1 MANGLTRVALWAL
14 VFIVLASTL
23 ATIPGAQAGSP
34 PNTLLGYVKQ
44 AGGSLAP
51 PVPAGVTVDLI
62 DSATHATYSTAT
74 STSSGEFNF
83 TDATTGNSLVPGW
96 YGLWVPPQV
105 DANLYGCAP
114 CAVLPA
120 DQNPQYVWE
129 SQTSLTS
136 TTSPVTITGVQLDP
150 MNATIWGNVTG
161 PNGKP
166 VGGATVE
173 LLAPDFNNFVL
184 ASNTT
189 ATKANSTYNYAKGTF
204 SLPAPWGTWILE
216 TIIPGSPPSYSYLQA
231 VVNADLITVNPA
243 VGSYT
248 VWGYANQPG
257 GAPVP
262 NGGNVTV
269 FDPTNGLVYSSPTPA
284 GGFYSV
290 GTYPAGF
297 TGVGTQSL
305 IVSVSPVGYQTVSYG
320 LSVNPGNPT
329 GGPNPH
335 TVTTSALAPP
345 AVYNT
350 TLSFSPGFG
359 KVQIST
365 NATLQNDSVFPDLAN
380 ASIGQLWAQLAL
392 DWQNNLSFSAGNL
405 PTLLSWVN
413 SSGPFF
419 AAGQSALTVNG
430 TGFGQPTNFT
440 VSDASSCTTFCGLSS
455 NAWLDL
461 NWSQSYNVTSALPT
475 SNGSYSIAL
484 TFRHPTHDEAFNY
497 TVALPSG
504 YVLAAGSA
512 APAQTKLVPAGPGG
526 TWTSFTLVS
535 QPSASP
541 SGTATF
547 SIVKYSGITANVNV
561 SATNFAFSKANI
573 LNSTHGNYTAIVGV
587 GENVT
592 FSGANSTF
600 PAGSNGT
607 LFQWNFGDGGSEN
620 TSKATTYHTYATA
633 GDFVGSLKVTSSGG
647 LTSQVPFRIFTDN
660 AAPSANISVNATV
673 QSTGGAQ
680 YVIVNWSST
689 LHLNAS
695 TTSDQVFSGAN
706 VSGILSVATWTI
718 TSTGFSE
725 TANYSVAQGG
735 KVFTNLTRAFLGA
748 GHYLT
753 ASNFNGSGT
762 PVTFFGWQYNVT
774 LKVFDVAGHSS
785 VAQLYVLVRDTEK
798 PTPVLVLQ
806 NSAGA
811 TVTSAGIV
819 EATNGTAEAT
829 LNGANSS
836 DPHNGTVLSYVWNV
850 SNAGN
855 SSFKNLT
862 FWRNASAALKAP
874 TSWPHVW
881 LPPQT
886 KPYTVNLTVMDR
898 ASNTAFTKASLTI
911 AINATTRPIL
921 SVTNLTAPST
931 MTDGSSY
938 TIWANITNTVG
949 KNSTANGVSAVFY
962 LLPPSGSGSKI
973 IIGGSPGSVEF
984 YNYTSNTTISA
995 TAWSGP
1001 VNLPYNHTVRA
1012 VIQFN
1017 PSQTG
1022 NYNLWVNATATNEFV
1037 SDYANGANTAQV
1049 AVTLNANPL
1058 TQDLIY
1064 VAIVVVV
1071 ILVIGGLVWY
1081 TRFRGRSGSSSKS
1094 SKGTSGSSSKGG
1106 KDTSS
1111 KDASKDSKK
1120 DEDDE

>member
-51 PVPAGVTVDLI
+51 PVPAGVTVDLT
-62 DSATHATYSTAT
+62 DSATHATYSTST

-136 TTSPVTITGVQLDP
+136 TTTPVTITGVQLDP

-173 LLAPDFNNFVL
+173 LLAPDFNNFVI

-204 SLPAPWGTWILE
+204 SLPAPWGTWLLE
-216 TIIPGSPPSYSYLQA
+216 TIIPGSPPSYSYLPA
-231 VVNADLITVNPA
+231 VVNADQITVNPA

-248 VWGYANQPG
+248 VWGYADQPG

-297 TGVGTQSL
+297 TGSGTQNL

-320 LSVNPGNPT
+320 LSISPSNPS

-335 TVTTSALAPP
+335 VVTTSAIAPS
-345 AVYNT
+345 ARYNT
-350 TLSFSPGFG
+350 TLTFSPGFG
-359 KVQIST
+359 KVVVT
-365 NATLQNDSVFPDLAN
+365 TAATLLNDSVFPDLAN
-380 ASIGQLWAQLAL
+380 ASVGQLWAQLAL
-392 DWQNNLSFSAGNL
+392 DWQNNLSFSAANL
-405 PTLLSWVN
+405 PTFVNWVN

-440 VSDASSCTTFCGLSS
+440 LSDSTSCTTYCGLASP
-455 NAWLDL
+455 AWLDL
-461 NWSQSYNVTSALPT
+461 NWSQAYNVTSTLPT
-475 SNGSYSIAL
+475 SNGSYTLSM
-484 TFRHPTHDEAFNY
+484 TFRHPTNDQAFNY
-497 TVALPSG
+497 TFALPSG

-512 APAQTKLVPAGPGG
+512 APTQSKLVPAGPGG

-535 QPSASP
+535 EPSSSP

-547 SIVKYSGITANVNV
+547 SIVKYASITANVNV
-561 SATNFAFSKANI
+561 TATNFAFSKANI

-607 LFQWNFGDGGSEN
+607 LYQWNFGDGSFTN
-620 TSKATTYHTYATA
+620 TSQPSTYHIYQTA
-633 GDFVGSLKVTSSGG
+633 GDFVGTLKITSSGG
-647 LTSQVPFRIFTDN
+647 LVNSTPFRIFTDDQT
-660 AAPSANISVNATV
+660 PIANISVNATV
-673 QSTGGAQ
+673 QTASNGAR
-680 YVIVNWSST
+680 YVEVNWSTT
-689 LHLNAS
+689 LHFNAS
-695 TTSDQVFSGAN
+695 TSTDTVFPGAN
-706 VSGILSVATWTI
+706 VSGVISVATWAI
-718 TSTGFSE
+718 TSYGYSDV
-725 TANYSVAQGG
+725 ANYSVSHGAN
-735 KVFTNLTRAFLGA
+735 VDANVTRALLGA

-753 ASNFNGSGT
+753 ESNFNSSSAD
-762 PVTFFGWQYNVT
+762 VSFLGWQYNVS
-774 LKVFDVAGHSS
+774 LRVIDAAGHIATSE
-785 VAQLYVLVRDTEK
+785 LYVLVRDTEK
-798 PTPVLVLQ
+798 PTPVLVLE

-819 EATNGTAEAT
+819 EGTNGTAEAT
-829 LNGANSS
+829 LSGANSS
-836 DPHNGTVLSYVWNV
+836 DPHNGTVVSYVWKI

-855 SSFKNLT
+855 SSFTNQT
-862 FWRNASAALKAP
+862 YYRNASASLRAP
-874 TSWPHVW
+874 TNWPHVW
-881 LPPQT
+881 LAPQT
-886 KPYTVNLTVMDR
+886 KPYTVNLTVTDR
-898 ASNTAFTKASLTI
+898 AGNSQYTRASLTI

-931 MTDGSSY
+931 MTDGDSY

-949 KNSTANGVSAVFY
+949 ENSTALNVQATFY
-962 LLPPSGSGSKI
+962 LLPPSGSGNKV
-973 IIGGSPGSVEF
+973 IIGGSPASVEF

-995 TAWSGP
+995 TPWPAP

-1012 VIQFN
+1012 VIQYN
-1017 PSQTG
+1017 PSISG
-1022 NYNLWVNATATNEFV
+1022 NYNVWINATASNEFV
-1037 SDYANGANTAQV
+1037 SDYANGANTAEV

-1058 TQDLIY
+1058 TTDLIY
-1064 VAIVVVV
+1064 AAIAVVV
-1071 ILVIGGLVWY
+1071 IIVIVGLVWY
-1081 TRFRGRSGSSSKS
+1081 TRFRGKSGTSSKS
-1094 SKGTSGSSSKGG
+1094 SKGTSSSSKATPAA
-1106 KDTSS
+1106 KDSG
-1111 KDASKDSKK
+1111 KDSKK
-1120 DEDDE
+1120 DDDE